1 MTSASPTLNSTTV
14 RPPRPLRLNVRQVF
28 TPVAHFA
35 AKLAMAAASAVA
47 PHWAVRTASRLFI
60 TPPRFAHTS
69 AELALLATGVR
80 HDVASTAGRIAAWQ
94 FGNPASPA
102 VIASH
107 GWGGRGAQ
115 FRSFVPALVDAGFQ
129 VWLFDHV
136 GHGLSEGRQASL
148 VDFASGVNAVHRH
161 IEQHGAT
168 VHGMLSHSLGSAGVA
183 TALRGFA
190 RTAPVAAQRVVMIA
204 PPSSLM
210 RYSRFFARYIGIP
223 ERIREAMQWRFEQRY
238 GVKWNEF
245 EMPHAVN
252 GLKSAALVIHD
263 AEDRDVTPESGLMVA
278 RSWPGAR
285 LVRTRGLG
293 HRRILKDNGVVQDTV
308 DFMLDRVTFPH
319 PQSSAD
325 WELFPGPAPL
335 F

>member
-1 MTSASPTLNSTTV
+1 MTSASSTLNSTTV
-14 RPPRPLRLNVRQVF
+14 RPSKPMSLNLGKVLA
-28 TPVAHFA
+28 PVGRIV
-35 AKLAMAAASAVA
+35 AKAGMTAASAVA
-47 PHWAVRTASRLFI
+47 PHWAVRTASRLFL

-69 AELALLATGVR
+69 AELVLLATGVR
-80 HDVASTAGRIAAWQ
+80 HDIATSSGRIAAWQ
-94 FGNPASPA
+94 FGDASKPAI
-102 VIASH
+102 IASH

-115 FRSFVPALVDAGFQ
+115 FRSFVPALLDAGFQ
-129 VWLFDHV
+129 VWLLDHI
-136 GHGLSEGRQASL
+136 GHGLSDGKEASL
-148 VDFASGVNAVHRH
+148 VDFASGVNAVHRR
-161 IEQHGAT
+161 IEQNGAI
-168 VHGMLSHSLGSAGVA
+168 VHGMLSHSLGGAGIA

-190 RTAPVAAQRVVMIA
+190 RTAPVTVKRVVMIA

-245 EMPHAVN
+245 EMPHAVS
-252 GLKSAALVIHD
+252 GMKAPALVIHD
-263 AEDRDVTPESGLMVA
+263 ADDREVTPESGLMVA
-278 RSWPGAR
+278 RSWPDAR

-308 DFMLDRVTFPH
+308 DFMLDTVTFPQ